1 MSAAVQI
8 KSDPDD
14 ISEQILALC
23 RDSPQ
28 GIGDKFLQNEMP
40 DVDPKARAKA
50 INQVSMI
57 WILCSCLITDILF
70 GNYLLIF

>member
-1 MSAAVQI
+1 MSDVVQI

-50 INQVSMI
+50 INQVRECRI
-57 WILCSCLITDILF
+57 FKSCNVRLKK
-70 GNYLLIF
+70 IFSVIF